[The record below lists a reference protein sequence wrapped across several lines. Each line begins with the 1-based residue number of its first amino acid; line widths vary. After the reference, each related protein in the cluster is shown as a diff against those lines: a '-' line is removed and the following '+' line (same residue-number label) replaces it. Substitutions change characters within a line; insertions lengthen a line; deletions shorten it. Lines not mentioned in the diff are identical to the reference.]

1 LSFFSL
7 LSEISHVIY
16 YLENGEGGSFLSDH
30 MSMSMKTIEF
40 SKPTYSEW
48 QEEAVKAL
56 KGKPFE
62 SLFTKTIENIT
73 LEPLYTQEQLIEKYG
88 EQLEKQITTIR
99 SSTSK
104 ERFTTAQQIV
114 GQTAES
120 FIDNLEQSIARGNEL
135 LVIDNRIGFE
145 WTEETLQKVAD
156 FMTEYP
162 FKLIVQSKED
172 AILRTFDLIDT
183 AKRSS
188 VEGFIVANEAIT
200 LANFPQVRTVSA
212 NTLPF
217 HYEGASAVQELAI
230 ALAQAAEQIGD
241 KSFEQFEKTF
251 FVNFAIDTQFFME
264 IAKIRAF
271 KVLWKAFSQAY
282 GVDYS
287 NVPVLAETSL
297 RSFSKLDVY
306 VNLLRTGNAS
316 LSAAIGGVDVFTI
329 HPHDILTEVSEQ
341 SVRIARNISLVT
353 KEESHVL
360 NVIDPAG
367 GSYFVESL
375 TADLV
380 KEAWALFLQIEEAG
394 GLTAYKAELT
404 EAIEEV
410 QATRVKQV
418 ATRKQSLIGT
428 NIYAN
433 PKDVIPS
440 VENKN
445 VASLQR
451 LAKPFEELRTQ
462 FATLHANIAILT
474 FGELKNYKPR
484 ADFVAGVLAVAGV
497 EPTVTEGFTTVE
509 EAKAYLQTTNAT
521 YVIVA
526 ATDDDTK
533 MLIPSLL
540 EGKPANITLD
550 AAGKYK
556 DDAEAWLAAGLNG
569 FVFAGQNIVEKLQQ
583 IAATVKGA

>member
-1 LSFFSL
+1 MTI
-7 LSEISHVIY
+7 E
-16 YLENGEGGSFLSDH
+16 
-30 MSMSMKTIEF
+30 MKTIEF
-40 SKPTYSEW
+40 SKPTYSQW

-62 SLFTKTIENIT
+62 SLFTKTIEKIT
-73 LEPLYTQEQLIEKYG
+73 LEPLYTQEQLISKYG
-88 EQLEKQITTIR
+88 EQLEKQIATIR
-99 SSTSK
+99 SSTNK
-104 ERFTTAQQIV
+104 ERFTTAQLVV
-114 GQTAES
+114 GETAENW
-120 FIDNLEQSIARGNEL
+120 IDNLEQSIARGNEL
-135 LVIDNRIGFE
+135 IVIDNRVEFE
-145 WTEETLQKVAD
+145 WAEETLQKVAD
-156 FMTEYP
+156 YLTEYP

-172 AILRTFDLIDT
+172 AILRTFDFIDV

-188 VEGFIVANEAIT
+188 IEGFIVANEPIT
-200 LANFPQVRTVSA
+200 LTDYPNVRTVSA
-212 NTLPF
+212 NTLPY
-217 HYEGASAVQELAI
+217 HYEGANAVQELAI
-230 ALAQAAEQIGD
+230 ALAQVAEQIGEQ
-241 KSFEQFEKTF
+241 SFDQFQKTF

-271 KVLWKAFSQAY
+271 KVLWKAFSKAY
-282 GVDYS
+282 GVEHS

-306 VNLLRTGNAS
+306 VNLLRAGNSS

-394 GLTAYKAELT
+394 GLTSYKNELT
-404 EAIEEV
+404 KAIAEV
-410 QATRVKQV
+410 QSTREKQV
-418 ATRKQSLIGT
+418 ATRRQSLIGT

-433 PKDVIPS
+433 PKDVMPL
-440 VENKN
+440 VENEN
-445 VASLQR
+445 VATLQR

-462 FATLHANIAILT
+462 YAALNAKIAILT
-474 FGELKNYKPR
+474 FGELKNFKPR

-497 EPTVTEGFTTVE
+497 EPTVTEGFKTIE
-509 EAKAYLQTTNAT
+509 EARTYLQSTDAT

-526 ATDDDTK
+526 ATDDDAK
-533 MLIPSLL
+533 ILIPALL
-540 EGKPANITLD
+540 EGKPSNITLD

-556 DDAEAWLAAGLNG
+556 DEAEAWQQAGLNG
-569 FVFAGQNIVEKLQQ
+569 FVFAGQNIVEKLQE
-583 IAATVKGA
+583 IAATMKGA

>member
-1 LSFFSL
+1 M
-7 LSEISHVIY
+7 SEISNVIY
-16 YLENGEGGSFLSDH
+16 YLEKDEGGSFYSDR
-30 MSMSMKTIEF
+30 MSMKTIEF

-88 EQLEKQITTIR
+88 EQLEKQIATIR
-99 SSTSK
+99 LSTSK

-120 FIDNLEQSIARGNEL
+120 WMDNLEQSIARGNEL
-135 LVIDNRIGFE
+135 LVIDNRVAFE

-156 FMTEYP
+156 FMAEYP
-162 FKLIVQSKED
+162 FKLIVQTKDD
-172 AILRTFDLIDT
+172 AILRSFNLIEVS
-183 AKRSS
+183 KRST
-188 VEGFIVANEAIT
+188 VEGFIVSDERIT
-200 LANFPQVRTVSA
+200 LAEYPNVRTVCA
-212 NTLPF
+212 NTLPY
-217 HYEGASAVQELAI
+217 HYEGANAVQELAI
-230 ALAQAAEQIGD
+230 TLAQAAEQIGEQ
-241 KSFEQFEKTF
+241 SFEQFTKSF

-264 IAKIRAF
+264 IAKVRAF
-271 KVLWKAFSQAY
+271 KVLWKAFSKAY
-282 GVDYS
+282 GVENS
-287 NVPVLAETSL
+287 NVPIVAETSL

-306 VNLLRTGNAS
+306 VNLLRTGNSA

-329 HPHDILTEVSEQ
+329 HPHDILTESSEQ

-380 KEAWALFLQIEEAG
+380 KEAWALFLQIDDAG
-394 GLTAYKAELT
+394 GLSAYKGQFAK
-404 EAIEEV
+404 AIEEV

-418 ATRKQSLIGT
+418 ATRKQSLIGI

-433 PKDVIPS
+433 PKDVIPP
-440 VENKN
+440 VENPN

-462 FATLHANIAILT
+462 FAMLNAKIAILT
-474 FGELKNYKPR
+474 FGQLKNFKPR
-484 ADFVAGVLAVAGV
+484 ADYVAGVLAVAGV
-497 EPTVTEGFTTVE
+497 EPTVTDGFKTVE
-509 EAKAYLQTTNAT
+509 EAKAYLQNTDAT

-526 ATDDDTK
+526 ASDDDTK
-533 MLIPSLL
+533 MLIPALL
-540 EGKPANITLD
+540 EDKPATITLD
-550 AAGKYK
+550 AAGLYK
-556 DDAEAWLAAGLNG
+556 DDAEAWKQAGLNG
-569 FVFAGQNIVEKLQQ
+569 FVFAGQNIVEKLQE

>member
-1 LSFFSL
+1 
-7 LSEISHVIY
+7 
-16 YLENGEGGSFLSDH
+16 
-30 MSMSMKTIEF
+30 MKTIEF
-40 SKPTYSEW
+40 SKPTYSQW

-62 SLFTKTIENIT
+62 SLFTKTIEDIT
-73 LEPLYTQEQLIEKYG
+73 LDPLYTQEQLIEKYG
-88 EQLEKQITTIR
+88 EQLEKQIATIR
-99 SSTSK
+99 SSTRK
-104 ERFTTAQQIV
+104 DRFTTAQLVV

-120 FIDNLEQSIARGNEL
+120 WINNLEQSIARGNEL
-135 LVIDNRIGFE
+135 LVIDNRVEFE

-162 FKLIVQSKED
+162 FKLIIQSKED
-172 AILRTFDLIDT
+172 AILRTFNLIDG

-188 VEGFIVANEAIT
+188 VEGFVVADEPIT
-200 LANFPQVRTVSA
+200 LTEFPNVRTVSA

-217 HYEGASAVQELAI
+217 HYEGANAVQELAI
-230 ALAQAAEQIGD
+230 ALAQAAEQIGES
-241 KSFEQFEKTF
+241 SFEQFEKTF

-271 KVLWKAFSQAY
+271 RVLWKAFSKAY
-282 GVDYS
+282 GVEHS

-306 VNLLRTGNAS
+306 VNLLRSGNSA

-329 HPHDILTEVSEQ
+329 HPHDILTEVTEQ

-380 KEAWALFLQIEEAG
+380 KEAWALFLQIEDAG
-394 GLTAYKAELT
+394 GLIAYKIELAK
-404 EAIEEV
+404 AIEEV

-433 PKDVIPS
+433 PKDVIPQ

-445 VASLQR
+445 VAALQR

-462 FATLHANIAILT
+462 YAALNAKYAILT
-474 FGELKNYKPR
+474 YGELKNYKPR
-484 ADFVAGVLAVAGV
+484 ADYVAGVLAVAGV
-497 EPTVTEGFTTVE
+497 EPTVTEGFKTVE
-509 EAKAYLQTTNAT
+509 EAKAYLQTTDAT

-533 MLIPSLL
+533 TLIPALL

-556 DDAEAWLAAGLNG
+556 EEADAWQQAGLNG
-569 FVFAGQNIVEKLQQ
+569 FVFAGQNIVEKLQE

>member
-1 LSFFSL
+1 M
-7 LSEISHVIY
+7 SEISNVIY
-16 YLENGEGGSFLSDH
+16 YLEKDEGGSFYSDR
-30 MSMSMKTIEF
+30 MSMKTIEF

-88 EQLEKQITTIR
+88 EQLEKQIATIR
-99 SSTSK
+99 LSTSK

-120 FIDNLEQSIARGNEL
+120 WMDNLEQSIARGNEL
-135 LVIDNRIGFE
+135 LVIDNRVAFE

-156 FMTEYP
+156 FMAEYP
-162 FKLIVQSKED
+162 FKLIVQTKDD
-172 AILRTFDLIDT
+172 AILRSFNLIDVS
-183 AKRSS
+183 KRGT
-188 VEGFIVANEAIT
+188 VEGIIVSDERIT
-200 LANFPQVRTVSA
+200 LAEYPNVRTVCA
-212 NTLPF
+212 NTLPY
-217 HYEGASAVQELAI
+217 HYEGANAVQELAI
-230 ALAQAAEQIGD
+230 ALAQAAEQIGEQ
-241 KSFEQFEKTF
+241 SFEQFTKSF

-264 IAKIRAF
+264 IAKVRAF
-271 KVLWKAFSQAY
+271 KVLWKAFSKAY
-282 GVDYS
+282 GVENS
-287 NVPVLAETSL
+287 NVPIVAETSL

-306 VNLLRTGNAS
+306 VNLLRTGNSA

-329 HPHDILTEVSEQ
+329 HPHDILTESSEQ

-380 KEAWALFLQIEEAG
+380 KEAWALFLQIDDAG
-394 GLTAYKAELT
+394 GLSAYKEQLAK
-404 EAIEEV
+404 AIEEV

-418 ATRKQSLIGT
+418 ATRKQSLIGI

-433 PKDVIPS
+433 PKDVIPP
-440 VENKN
+440 VENPN

-462 FATLHANIAILT
+462 FAMLNAKIAILT
-474 FGELKNYKPR
+474 FGQLKNFKPR
-484 ADFVAGVLAVAGV
+484 ADYVAGVLAVAGV
-497 EPTVTEGFTTVE
+497 EPTVTDGFKTVE
-509 EAKAYLQTTNAT
+509 EAKAYLQNTDAT

-526 ATDDDTK
+526 ASDDDTK
-533 MLIPSLL
+533 MLIPALL
-540 EGKPANITLD
+540 EDKPATITLD
-550 AAGKYK
+550 AAGLYK
-556 DDAEAWLAAGLNG
+556 DDAEAWKQAGLNG
-569 FVFAGQNIVEKLQQ
+569 FVFAGQNIVEKLQE